1 MNIIRILCLIGLLIL
16 GLMQG
21 GTIIGTGIFVGVLT
35 FVSLAALYLQ
45 LSFTLKKFVIRYR
58 GFIDVFLSITLLG
71 MLGISTATGL
81 IASTT
86 AGLLMTL
93 GFYTEYVRM
102 SNTGELSSEVK
113 DLFRD

>member
-1 MNIIRILCLIGLLIL
+1 MNIIRILCLIGLLAL
-16 GLMQG
+16 GISQG
-21 GTIIGTGIFVGVLT
+21 GTIVGTGIFVGVLT

-45 LSFTLKKFVIRYR
+45 FPHKLKTYVIKYR
-58 GFIDVFLSITLLG
+58 GFVDIFLSISLLG

-86 AGLLMTL
+86 AGLLITL

-102 SNTGELSSEVK
+102 NNSGELSAEVK